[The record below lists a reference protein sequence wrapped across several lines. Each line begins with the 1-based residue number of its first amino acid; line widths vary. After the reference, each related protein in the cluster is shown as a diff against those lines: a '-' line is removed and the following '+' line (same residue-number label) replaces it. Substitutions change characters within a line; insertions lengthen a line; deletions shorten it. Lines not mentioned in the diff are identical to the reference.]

1 METSVVWQTGKV
13 SKHLKRSKE
22 RYLIGQNL
30 QVSGVIPFIK
40 LQTQPAN
47 FGVIPF
53 IKLQTQP
60 ANFGVIPFIKLQ
72 NDTNLLGKC
81 L

>member
-22 RYLIGQNL
+22 RYLLGQNL

-47 FGVIPF
+47 FGVINPLYQATKRHKPF
-53 IKLQTQP
+53 REVSIVSLHKRSHWT
-60 ANFGVIPFIKLQ
+60 
-72 NDTNLLGKC
+72 
-81 L
+81 